1 VASTTPRP
9 LITIGITCYN
19 AAGTIGRA
27 VDSALR
33 QDWTKFEVIVVD
45 DCSSDGSREVVAR
58 RQHDDDRIRLMCHD
72 TNRGPGA
79 ARQTILEAAKGVFVA
94 FFDDDDE
101 SAVDRLSTQCARIM
115 AYERETGAQLVACYA
130 SGCRVYS
137 NGYALDIDAI
147 GSRPIVPE
155 GHLVADYL
163 LFNGRREHVFYG
175 GGTPACALMARVETL
190 RAAGGF
196 DATMRRVE
204 DADIAA
210 RLAFLGAHF
219 IGCPERL
226 YTQYA
231 TEGADKS
238 AQRNYQA
245 GLTLITKHRDY
256 LERKWRYD
264 YARDWFAMRYYH
276 FSGQRPRMVLA
287 LIALW
292 LRHPIWVTRHALM
305 TIPARIR
312 HERRM
317 RRPG

>member
-1 VASTTPRP
+1 MTSETPP

-19 AAGTIGRA
+19 AAGTIERA
-27 VDSALR
+27 LDSALR
-33 QDWTKFEVIVVD
+33 QDWMNFEVIVVD
-45 DCSSDGSREVVAR
+45 DCSSDGSRKIVAR
-58 RQHDDDRIRLMCHD
+58 RQQDDDRIRLMCRE
-72 TNRGPGA
+72 TNLGPGA
-79 ARQTILEAAKGVFVA
+79 ARQTILDAANGAFIA

-101 SAVDRLSTQCARIM
+101 SAVDRLSTQCARITS
-115 AYERETGAQLVACYA
+115 YERETGARLVVSYA
-130 SGCRVYS
+130 SGRRVYP
-137 NGYALDIDAI
+137 NGYVLDIDAI

-163 LFNGRREHVFYG
+163 LFNGRRGPVFYG

-238 AQRNYQA
+238 AQRNYEA
-245 GLTLITKHRDY
+245 ELTLITKHRDY
-256 LERKWRYD
+256 LERKGRYD
-264 YARDWFAMRYYH
+264 YARDWFTMRYYH

-292 LRHPIWVTRHALM
+292 LRHPILVTRHALM

-317 RRPG
+317 RQPG